1 MDGCSARTILHVGLT
16 MMYIYTMDRTQIY
29 LSEAQAAAL
38 DRQAARTGL
47 SRSQLIREAIDR
59 TYLGELGADAL
70 AVLQSTVGVWKG
82 HRDDGAA
89 YVKQLRRGRLS
100 RMYP

>member
-1 MDGCSARTILHVGLT
+1 
-16 MMYIYTMDRTQIY
+16 MYIYTMDRTQIY
-29 LSEAQAAAL
+29 LSEVQAAVL

-59 TYLGELGADAL
+59 TYLGESGADAL
-70 AVLQSTVGVWKG
+70 IVLESTIGAWKG
-82 HRDDGAA
+82 RRDDGAA